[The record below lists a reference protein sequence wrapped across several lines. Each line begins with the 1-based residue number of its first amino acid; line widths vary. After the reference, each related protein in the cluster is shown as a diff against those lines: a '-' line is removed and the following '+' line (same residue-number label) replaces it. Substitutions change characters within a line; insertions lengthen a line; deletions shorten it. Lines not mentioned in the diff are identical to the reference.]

1 MRALGIPGD
10 GFMDGASSVIAMIVL
25 LILAVLLVV
34 VWRRLGLRSSSI
46 WRVVLVALSAGIAVT
61 AGLHLAWWLQPPV
74 NPARWL
80 VILSDALLLFPL
92 VAIVGTDIR
101 VLELLSPVLMALEV
115 SVLLLITM
123 SAVRGV
129 LRAVNPTES

>member
-1 MRALGIPGD
+1 MGSWV
-10 GFMDGASSVIAMIVL
+10 GASSVIAMIVL

-34 VWRRLGLRSSSI
+34 VWRRLDLRSSSM
-46 WRVVLVALSAGIAVT
+46 WRVVLVALVTGITVT
-61 AGLHLAWWLQPPV
+61 AGLHLAWLLQPPV

-80 VILSDALLLFPL
+80 VTLSDTLLLFPL

-115 SVLLLITM
+115 SVLLLIAM

-129 LRAVNPTES
+129 LRAVKHAKS